1 VNKIRLTLLFV
12 VLMPTALVAQDFDF
26 MRQSEVV
33 LCGGAMNYI
42 GDLNNQ
48 TVLLPL
54 HAAGGIGLRT
64 RLDNRWAL
72 RIDASYGR
80 ISCEKDYIK
89 LRNLSFRNDVFE
101 LCAMAEFNF
110 RPFGQGA
117 TEAVWTPYIFG
128 GIGVF
133 YHNPMALCV
142 GADGDQQWV
151 ALQPLCTEGQG
162 TSLYPERRPY
172 ALVQLCMPF
181 GVGFKWRISKVFSL
195 TAEYGFRKTWTDYL
209 DDVSTTYVDASLL
222 EREVIDGDVAVRLSD
237 RSGEVEA
244 GYVNAAGIKRGDDS
258 LKDWYAFMNVSLG
271 VSLET
276 MFGWMRPKRCKL

>member
-1 VNKIRLTLLFV
+1 
-12 VLMPTALVAQDFDF
+12 MALGAQDFDF

-48 TVLLPL
+48 SVLSPL
-54 HAAGGIGLRT
+54 HAAGGVGLRT
-64 RLDNRWAL
+64 RLDSRWAL
-72 RIDASYGR
+72 RVDASYGR
-80 ISCEKDYIK
+80 ISCDKDYVK
-89 LRNLSFRNDVFE
+89 LRNLSFRSDIFE
-101 LCAMAEFNF
+101 LSALAEFNF
-110 RPFGQGA
+110 RPFGPGA
-117 TEAVWTPYIFG
+117 TESVWTPYIFW

-133 YHNPMALCV
+133 HHNPMALCV

-172 ALVQLCMPF
+172 TLIQLCMPF
-181 GVGFKWRISKVFSL
+181 GVGVKWRISKTFSL
-195 TAEYGFRKTWTDYL
+195 AAEYGFRKTWTDYL

-222 EREVIDGDVAVRLSD
+222 EKEVIDGDVAVRLSD

-244 GYVNAAGIKRGDDS
+244 GYVNDAGIKRGDDS
-258 LKDWYAFMNVSLG
+258 LKDWYVFMNVSLG